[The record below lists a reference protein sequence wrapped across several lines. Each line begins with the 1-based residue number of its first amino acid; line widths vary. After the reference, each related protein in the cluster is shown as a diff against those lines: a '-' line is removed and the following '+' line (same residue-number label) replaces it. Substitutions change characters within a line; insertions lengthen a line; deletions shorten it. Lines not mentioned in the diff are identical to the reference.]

1 MNKFCVSLREPAVNV
16 INFEKKRMLLLTEE
30 KIKLHRDSTV
40 CYICRKKF
48 TLKLTRDKTY

>member
-16 INFEKKRMLLLTEE
+16 INFEKKRMLLLREE